1 MVRMKRILLTAA
13 LAGGLALAPAT
24 AHADVVDKALAALPA
39 GQISCDQASRYWT
52 NEADYNNKV
61 AQANALAAFHPR
73 GGEVR
78 AALARVDEA
87 ANRCG
92 LKGGSA
98 APAAGAP
105 AAPAATAPAGPA
117 APAAPASGAAHAPAP
132 AAAIDLSGGQPSV
145 TVNVAGQTIAI
156 PDFLTILRNLIAQLT
171 GQLNLGSSL

>member
-39 GQISCDQASRYWT
+39 GPISCDQANRYWT

-92 LKGGSA
+92 LKGGNA
-98 APAAGAP
+98 APGAGAGAP
-105 AAPAATAPAGPA
+105 AAAPGAGAGAPAP
-117 APAAPASGAAHAPAP
+117 APAPAAP

-145 TVNVAGQTIAI
+145 TVNVAGQTIAL
-156 PDFLTILRNLIAQLT
+156 PDVLTILRNLIAQLT
-171 GQLNLGSSL
+171 GQLNLGSSF

>member
-1 MVRMKRILLTAA
+1 MKRILLTAA

-39 GQISCDQASRYWT
+39 GPISCDQANRYWT

-92 LKGGSA
+92 LKGGNA
-98 APAAGAP
+98 APGAGAGAP
-105 AAPAATAPAGPA
+105 AAAPGAGAGAPAP
-117 APAAPASGAAHAPAP
+117 APAPAAP

-145 TVNVAGQTIAI
+145 TVNVAGQTIAL
-156 PDFLTILRNLIAQLT
+156 PDVLTILRNLIAQLT
-171 GQLNLGSSL
+171 GQLNLGSSF